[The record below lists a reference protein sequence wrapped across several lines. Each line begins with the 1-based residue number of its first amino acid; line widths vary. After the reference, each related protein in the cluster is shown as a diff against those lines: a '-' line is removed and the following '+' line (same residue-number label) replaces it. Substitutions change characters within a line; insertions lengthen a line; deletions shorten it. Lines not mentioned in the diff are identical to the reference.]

1 MQTINFVGCFIASL
15 LLYKI
20 SLLCRICC
28 LSSNFLLLIY
38 LLVHMPT
45 SCTEYILFIELSCR
59 LLRSLKSRRLDPR
72 WHGTSP
78 VVCVCVCVF
87 PVGGRVNVSQ
97 GIISIPPNASHH
109 VGIPFKWN
117 FCSFYIK
124 PMDVSLAAFP
134 VMSFLNVHVLRA
146 HSPPSLDRI
155 APLGGSSLR
164 LAARL

>member
-1 MQTINFVGCFIASL
+1 MSSPSVFEIPSL
-15 LLYKI
+15 G
-20 SLLCRICC
+20 
-28 LSSNFLLLIY
+28 
-38 LLVHMPT
+38 PT
-45 SCTEYILFIELSCR
+45 LARDE
-59 LLRSLKSRRLDPR
+59 P
-72 WHGTSP
+72 GG
-78 VVCVCVCVF
+78 VCVCVCVF